1 MATVDGQFG
10 QRLQRALAML
20 DGKGLPRG
28 TSAPLLHRWLWKL
41 GFRVP
46 PPLMMGLVPN
56 ALLMGGFFGPVWGLL
71 MWLMLW
77 RRSQMPVGMALLA
90 AVLAGVLFGLSMGLY
105 GRWIARR
112 RGIPLWR
119 DFQG

>member
-1 MATVDGQFG
+1 MDGEFG

-28 TSAPLLHRWLWKL
+28 TSAPLLYQLLWKL

-46 PPLMMGLVPN
+46 PPPMAGFAST
-56 ALLMGGFFGPVWGLL
+56 ALLAGAFFGPVWGLM

-77 RRSQMPVGMALLA
+77 RRTQMPVDMVLLA
-90 AVLAGVLFGLSMGLY
+90 MALAGVLFGLAMALY
-105 GRWIARR
+105 GRWNARR

>member
-1 MATVDGQFG
+1 MATLDGEFG

-28 TSAPLLHRWLWKL
+28 TSAPLLYRLLWKL

-56 ALLMGGFFGPVWGLL
+56 ALLMGGFFGPVWGLM

-77 RRSQMPVGMALLA
+77 RRSQMPVGMVLLA

-105 GRWIARR
+105 GRWNARR

>member
-1 MATVDGQFG
+1 MATLDGEFG
-10 QRLQRALAML
+10 QRLQRAQAML

-28 TSAPLLHRWLWKL
+28 TSAPLLYRLLWKL

-77 RRSQMPVGMALLA
+77 RRSQMPVGMVLLA
-90 AVLAGVLFGLSMGLY
+90 AVLTGVLFGLSMGLY
-105 GRWIARR
+105 GRWNARR